1 MVECEDNTEM
11 AAPLFASVAHVE
23 RQLSDPSFGRNKH
36 LSLHRWVPWIAGFS
50 ADFVSDCFR
59 RFLGTHA
66 PQDTHVLDP
75 FAGVGTTLVE
85 GFLDGRNVT
94 GFEIN
99 PYAALASRVKL
110 EAAEISERKLALH
123 LSSLENFLRL
133 RCDMGANGHRPRAQR
148 PQGFSGRT
156 ELFSPKVERKVLF
169 ALDYIE
175 SIEDRR
181 VRDLFRLAL
190 GAVMVNFSN
199 YSYEPSLTRR
209 SAVGKQPIEDHD
221 VCGTITQKISAM
233 SEDIAWLRE
242 QVKKLPKRPTATI
255 HSDTIFSID
264 EKLGGIHF
272 VDLIVTSPPY
282 LNNYH
287 YPRNTRPQMH
297 WLGLTTD
304 KGYLGAREADS
315 FGKFWQTVRAAA
327 SVSLEFELP
336 QLKRTIAEIRRRNPD
351 RGPYGGGGWANYV
364 ATYFNDAF
372 RFCKIVRQVLK
383 PCGVAVV
390 VLGNS
395 VIQGV
400 EVKTDRFFGQVAEL
414 CGLTFEETVLLRK
427 KRTGSSII
435 KSSVRVN
442 SAAEKVSLYE
452 AAIVLRNPR

>member
-1 MVECEDNTEM
+1 M
-11 AAPLFASVAHVE
+11 AAPLFASIAQAPQ
-23 RQLSDPSFGRNKH
+23 QLSDPSFGRNKH

-50 ADFVSDCFR
+50 ADFVSDCFT
-59 RFLGTHA
+59 RFLGA
-66 PQDTHVLDP
+66 RDPQDTHVLDP

-99 PYAALASRVKL
+99 PYAALASKVKL

-123 LSSLENFLRL
+123 LSSFESFSRL
-133 RCDMGANGHRPRAQR
+133 RYDKGVNRHEPRAQR
-148 PQGFSGRT
+148 PRGFSGRT
-156 ELFSPKVERKVLF
+156 EFFSPKVERKVLF

-175 SIEDRR
+175 SVDDRR
-181 VRDLFRLAL
+181 IRDLFRLAL
-190 GAVMVNFSN
+190 GSVMISFSN

-221 VCGTITQKISAM
+221 VCGAIAEKISAM

-242 QVKKLPKRPTATI
+242 QAQKLPQRPTATI

-264 EKLGGIHF
+264 EKFRAKHF

-297 WLGLTTD
+297 WLGLTTH
-304 KGYLGAREADS
+304 KGYVGAREVDS
-315 FGKFWQTVRAAA
+315 FGKFWQTVRGAA

-351 RGPYGGGGWANYV
+351 RGAYGGAGWANYV
-364 ATYFNDAF
+364 ATYFNDSL
-372 RFCKIVRQVLK
+372 RLCEILRRVLK
-383 PCGVAVV
+383 PGAVAII

-400 EVKTDRFFGQVAEL
+400 EVRTDRFFGQVAEL
-414 CGLTFEETVLLRK
+414 CGLIFEETVLLRK

-435 KSSVRVN
+435 KSSVRVS

>member
-1 MVECEDNTEM
+1 M
-11 AAPLFASVAHVE
+11 AAPLLAPIASAE
-23 RQLSDPSFGRNKH
+23 RQLSDPSFGLNKL

-50 ADFVSDCFR
+50 ADFVSDCFK
-59 RFLGTHA
+59 RFLDAQH
-66 PQDTHVLDP
+66 PQDTHILDP

-85 GFLDGRNVT
+85 GYLDGRNVY

-99 PYAALASRVKL
+99 PYAALATKVKL

-123 LSSLENFLRL
+123 SSSFRNFFRQRCEN
-133 RCDMGANGHRPRAQR
+133 GANRHIPRSQR
-148 PQGFSGRT
+148 PEGFSGRT
-156 ELFSPKVERKVLF
+156 EFFRPKVERKVLF
-169 ALDYIE
+169 ALDYIN

-190 GAVMVNFSN
+190 GSVMVSFSN

-209 SAVGKQPIEDHD
+209 SAVGKQLIEDHD
-221 VCGTITQKISAM
+221 VCSTVLQKVSAM
-233 SEDIAWLRE
+233 SEDIASLRE
-242 QVKKLPKRPTATI
+242 QVTNLPQKPSATI
-255 HSDTIFSID
+255 HSDTIFSMEERFAERNFI
-264 EKLGGIHF
+264 
-272 VDLIVTSPPY
+272 DLIVTSPPY

-304 KGYLGAREADS
+304 KGYAGARENDS
-315 FGKFWQTVRAAA
+315 FGKFWQTVRGSE
-327 SVSLEFELP
+327 SVPLQFHLP
-336 QLKRTIAEIRRRNPD
+336 LLKRTIAEIRRRNPD
-351 RGPYGGGGWANYV
+351 KGLYGGGGWANYV
-364 ATYFNDAF
+364 VTYFNDGF
-372 RFCKIVRQVLK
+372 RLCKILRRVLK
-383 PCGVAVV
+383 PGAVAII

-400 EVKTDRFFGQVAEL
+400 EVRTDRFFGQVAEL
-414 CGLTFEETVLLRK
+414 CGLAFEETVLLRK

-452 AAIVLRNPR
+452 AAIVLKNPR